1 MIKIPF
7 SPDYSK
13 NRDRYN
19 QGSDDQPCII
29 CGKLVKDQNNRYSV
43 HVHEGGTH
51 IVTEEEAAT
60 MDEASDLG
68 FYPIGLDCLRQHPEL
83 RPYVHD
89 GKPSKCTQKASKDL
103 DWQALYFDLY
113 RQVNGENA
121 PDSEIMADAN
131 KRTEILE
138 YQK

>member
-13 NRDRYN
+13 NRHRYN
-19 QGSDDQPCII
+19 QSDNNQPCII

-43 HVHEGGTH
+43 HVHNGGTYL
-51 IVTEEEAAT
+51 VTEEEAANLNDAGDCG
-60 MDEASDLG
+60 M
-68 FYPIGLDCLRQHPEL
+68 YPIGPDCLRQHPEL

-89 GKPSKCTQKASKDL
+89 SKPSKRTQKPATPF

-113 RQVNGENA
+113 RQVNGETT
-121 PDSEIMADAN
+121 PDNEIIADAT
-131 KRTEILE
+131 KRAKILS